1 LFSLNIKGLLMST
14 LVELNAELAS
24 VNEQMDA
31 LSLKKA
37 DIEDQVKTLEHEE
50 AEEALNRIISEVK
63 ALNLDP
69 VKVAKA
75 LGLSVAGQPPKKV
88 RAAHGTAA
96 PKAKGIPKYRK
107 SIDPNIT
114 WSGKGRKPDWVV
126 TYLGNGG
133 ALEDLL
139 IKD

>member
-1 LFSLNIKGLLMST
+1 MST

-37 DIEDQVKTLEHEE
+37 EIEDQIKTLERK
-50 AEEALNRIISEVK
+50 AADEALNKIVSELK

-69 VKVAKA
+69 AEIAKA
-75 LGLSVAGQPPKKV
+75 LGLSVAGQPQKKV

-96 PKAKGIPKYRK
+96 PKAKGIPKYHN
-107 SIDPNIT
+107 SVDPKLT

>member
-1 LFSLNIKGLLMST
+1 LISLNIKGLLMST
-14 LVELNAELAS
+14 LVELKAELAS
-24 VNEQMDA
+24 VNAEMEA

-37 DIEDQVKTLEHEE
+37 EIEAQVKALERKE
-50 AEEALNRIISEVK
+50 AKEALSKIVSELS

-69 VKVAKA
+69 AEIAKA
-75 LGLSVAGQPPKKV
+75 LGLSVAGQPQKKV

-114 WSGKGRKPDWVV
+114 WSGKGRKPEWVV

-139 IKD
+139 IKY

>member
-1 LFSLNIKGLLMST
+1 MST

-37 DIEDQVKTLEHEE
+37 EIEDQIKTLERK
-50 AEEALNRIISEVK
+50 AADEALNKIVSELK

-69 VKVAKA
+69 AEIAKA
-75 LGLSVAGQPPKKV
+75 LGLSVAGQPQKKV
-88 RAAHGTAA
+88 RAAHGTVA
-96 PKAKGIPKYRK
+96 PKAKGIPKYRN
-107 SIDPNIT
+107 SVDPKLT
-114 WSGKGRKPDWVV
+114 WSGKGRKPEWVV
-126 TYLGNGG
+126 TYLKKNG

>member
-1 LFSLNIKGLLMST
+1 MST
-14 LVELNAELAS
+14 LVELKAELAG
-24 VNEQMDA
+24 VNEDLER

-37 DIEDQVKTLEHEE
+37 EIEAQVKALERKE
-50 AEEALNRIISEVK
+50 AKEALSKIVSELN

-69 VKVAKA
+69 AEIAKA
-75 LGLSVAGQPPKKV
+75 LGLSVAGEPQKKV

-96 PKAKGIPKYRK
+96 PKAKGIPKYRN
-107 SIDPNIT
+107 SVDPKLT
-114 WSGKGRKPDWVV
+114 WSGKGRKPEWVV